1 MRNALTLSIGVAM
14 VMIVNTSANTAF
26 AGGPRMDWDER
37 FEDIPGAPECWVDGF
52 DNGKV
57 DSFSQSRNDECTD
70 KGDQYHQGW
79 LAGCVDAGNTRDD
92 CVSFTD

>member
-1 MRNALTLSIGVAM
+1 M
-14 VMIVNTSANTAF
+14 VMIVNTSVNTAF

-57 DSFSQSRNDECTD
+57 DSFSQSRKD
-70 KGDQYHQGW
+70 
-79 LAGCVDAGNTRDD
+79 V
-92 CVSFTD
+92 

>member
-14 VMIVNTSANTAF
+14 VMIVNTSVNTAF

-57 DSFSQSRNDECTD
+57 DSFSQSRMMNV
-70 KGDQYHQGW
+70 Q
-79 LAGCVDAGNTRDD
+79 TRGINI
-92 CVSFTD
+92 TRGG

>member
-1 MRNALTLSIGVAM
+1 
-14 VMIVNTSANTAF
+14 MIVNTSVNTAF

-57 DSFSQSRNDECTD
+57 DSFSQSRMMNV
-70 KGDQYHQGW
+70 Q
-79 LAGCVDAGNTRDD
+79 TRGINI
-92 CVSFTD
+92 TRGG